1 MFLVCLVWIGFG
13 LSISFAG
20 RVLKDASPVSYQVKD
35 FFKKFNLCMYTCLSS
50 CVSCVDLVSKEAR
63 RGGQIIL
70 ELELQGVVSCSM
82 WVP

>member
-1 MFLVCLVWIGFG
+1 
-13 LSISFAG
+13 
-20 RVLKDASPVSYQVKD
+20 
-35 FFKKFNLCMYTCLSS
+35 MYTCLSS